1 MWQSAKYGY
10 DVQVAHYLNTAGD
23 CDVPIKAM
31 PIIAIEPE
39 PPYAVGVYI
48 PNEEFIETGFRKRQ
62 WAIEQHK
69 KWLSSDIKT
78 AYTPKSKELVLP
90 ERYMRGPWDE

>member
-1 MWQSAKYGY
+1 
-10 DVQVAHYLNTAGD
+10 
-23 CDVPIKAM
+23 M

-39 PPYAVGVYI
+39 PPYATAVYI

-69 KWLSSDIKT
+69 KWLASDSKT
-78 AYTPKSKELVLP
+78 AYTPKSKELVIP
-90 ERYMRGPWDE
+90 ERYMRGPWVE